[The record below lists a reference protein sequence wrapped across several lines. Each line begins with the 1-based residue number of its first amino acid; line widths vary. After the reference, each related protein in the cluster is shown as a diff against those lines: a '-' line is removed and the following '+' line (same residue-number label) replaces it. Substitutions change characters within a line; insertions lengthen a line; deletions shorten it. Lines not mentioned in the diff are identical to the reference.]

1 MSDLIQLDDIQK
13 RIYTVRGIQVMSDY
27 DLAELYGVK
36 TKVLNQSVKRNID
49 RFPAEFMFQISET
62 ELEILRS

>member
-13 RIYTVRGIQVMSDY
+13 RIYTVRGIQVMFDY
-27 DLAELYGVK
+27 DLAELYCVK
-36 TKVLNQSVKRNID
+36 TKVLTQSVKRNID